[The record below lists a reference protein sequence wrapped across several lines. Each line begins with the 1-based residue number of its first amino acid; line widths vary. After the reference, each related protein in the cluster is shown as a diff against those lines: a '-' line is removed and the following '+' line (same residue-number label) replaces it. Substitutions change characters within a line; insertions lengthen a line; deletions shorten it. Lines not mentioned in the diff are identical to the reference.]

1 MKKPL
6 FFALAACFGLFLA
19 SCSDSKKQRGGEAAA
34 EVVETTTQ
42 EVDDP
47 EAAVKA
53 YEDYF
58 AKYDDLQKRSEAGE
72 DVIDDI
78 MELQEEVWPITNQL
92 MKTEQLRNDE
102 QNARV
107 KDIDEKIDAWKK
119 KLLGE

>member
-19 SCSDSKKQRGGEAAA
+19 SCSDSKKQQGGEAAA

-42 EVDDP
+42 ASDDP